1 MAERYNRSPIKASS
15 YAVWTYKNGFNR
27 NDKYKQ
33 ARDLNADSE
42 REKQNVLGSTVAEN
56 KNSEYADRLS
66 DRVIAEVTDSLED
79 TLEDEEVRKNVWS
92 DVDDELYIANLI
104 KERTSN
110 EVKREKRDTSG
121 YLSDSDISEKV
132 VSSVKLDYAMWEIEP
147 TDLTECDC
155 LGPPPEFLLP
165 PPPRPPFL
173 QAEYYCGDDPIPD
186 LETCD
191 TEPVSF
197 LTVSYYKIF
206 LFQILKDLLVGR
218 QFNYIPRI
226 FSLTNLPYLFYL
238 HTLFHN

>member
-15 YAVWTYKNGFNR
+15 YALWTNQNGFNK

-33 ARDLNADSE
+33 VRDLNTDSE
-42 REKQNVLGSTVAEN
+42 KDNQNVLKSAVAKNEVSQN
-56 KNSEYADRLS
+56 KERVS
-66 DRVIAEVTDSLED
+66 DSVIAQTETIVKDLS
-79 TLEDEEVRKNVWS
+79 EDEEVRRNVWS

-104 KERTSN
+104 KERTSD

-191 TEPVSF
+191 TEPVSLIFIIIALHYKLLFLRHEYIQLSIRQTLMF
-197 LTVSYYKIF
+197 LTIIVCKYSSSK
-206 LFQILKDLLVGR
+206 
-218 QFNYIPRI
+218 
-226 FSLTNLPYLFYL
+226 
-238 HTLFHN
+238 

>member
-1 MAERYNRSPIKASS
+1 MAERFNRSPIKASS
-15 YAVWTYKNGFNR
+15 YAAWTYQNVFNR

-33 ARDLNADSE
+33 VRDLNADSE
-42 REKQNVLGSTVAEN
+42 EENQDVLGTTVAED
-56 KNSEYADRLS
+56 KNSDSTNRISAS
-66 DRVIAEVTDSLED
+66 VIAPLYDSIED

-110 EVKREKRDTSG
+110 EVKRDKRDTSA

-147 TDLTECDC
+147 TDLTECEC

-191 TEPVSF
+191 TEPVSV
-197 LTVSYYKIF
+197 L
-206 LFQILKDLLVGR
+206 
-218 QFNYIPRI
+218 I
-226 FSLTNLPYLFYL
+226 FSCRIKFTFDIIECSM
-238 HTLFHN
+238 

>member
-15 YAVWTYKNGFNR
+15 YAVWTYQNGFNR
-27 NDKYKQ
+27 HDKYKQ
-33 ARDLNADSE
+33 VRDLSADSE
-42 REKQNVLGSTVAEN
+42 KERQNVLESTVARKRISEN
-56 KNSEYADRLS
+56 TDSDDTNS
-66 DRVIAEVTDSLED
+66 VIASLPNSIDD
-79 TLEDEEVRKNVWS
+79 TSEDEEVRRNVWS

-104 KERTSN
+104 KERTSDD
-110 EVKREKRDTSG
+110 VKRDKRDTSG

-132 VSSVKLDYAMWEIEP
+132 VSSVKLEYAMWELEP

-191 TEPVSF
+191 TEPVSS
-197 LTVSYYKIF
+197 SYS
-206 LFQILKDLLVGR
+206 LILNNPEVR
-218 QFNYIPRI
+218 
-226 FSLTNLPYLFYL
+226 
-238 HTLFHN
+238 

>member
-15 YAVWTYKNGFNR
+15 YAVWTYKNVFNR
-27 NDKYKQ
+27 NEKYKQ
-33 ARDLNADSE
+33 TRELNADSGNE
-42 REKQNVLGSTVAEN
+42 NHDVLGSTDEGN
-56 KNSEYADRLS
+56 KNSDYT
-66 DRVIAEVTDSLED
+66 DRVSDSVIAPQHDSLED
-79 TLEDEEVRKNVWS
+79 TLEDEEVRRNVWS

-110 EVKREKRDTSG
+110 EVKRDKRDTSG

-147 TDLTECDC
+147 TDLMECDC

-197 LTVSYYKIF
+197 LSC
-206 LFQILKDLLVGR
+206 
-218 QFNYIPRI
+218 
-226 FSLTNLPYLFYL
+226 FS
-238 HTLFHN
+238 

>member
-15 YAVWTYKNGFNR
+15 YAVWTYQNGFNR
-27 NDKYKQ
+27 NNKYKQ
-33 ARDLNADSE
+33 ARDLNTDSE
-42 REKQNVLGSTVAEN
+42 KEDQNVIGRTVA
-56 KNSEYADRLS
+56 KNRISDDT
-66 DRVIAEVTDSLED
+66 DRVSDIVIASQPESLDD
-79 TLEDEEVRKNVWS
+79 TSEDEEVRKNVWS

-104 KERTSN
+104 NERTSN

-121 YLSDSDISEKV
+121 YLSDSYISEKV

-191 TEPVSF
+191 TEPVS
-197 LTVSYYKIF
+197 V
-206 LFQILKDLLVGR
+206 LFISCHIYVDQTLWSSQSDDVLV
-218 QFNYIPRI
+218 N
-226 FSLTNLPYLFYL
+226 
-238 HTLFHN
+238 

>member
-15 YAVWTYKNGFNR
+15 YAVWTYRNVVNKNGKN
-27 NDKYKQ
+27 KQ
-33 ARDLNADSE
+33 ARDLNVGSE
-42 REKQNVLGSTVAEN
+42 KDQDVLGSTVEEN
-56 KNSEYADRLS
+56 KNSDNTDRISESIIAPEY
-66 DRVIAEVTDSLED
+66 DSLED
-79 TLEDEEVRKNVWS
+79 SLEDEEVRKNVWS

-110 EVKREKRDTSG
+110 EVKRDKRDTSG

-191 TEPVSF
+191 TEPVS
-197 LTVSYYKIF
+197 V
-206 LFQILKDLLVGR
+206 
-218 QFNYIPRI
+218 
-226 FSLTNLPYLFYL
+226 
-238 HTLFHN
+238 